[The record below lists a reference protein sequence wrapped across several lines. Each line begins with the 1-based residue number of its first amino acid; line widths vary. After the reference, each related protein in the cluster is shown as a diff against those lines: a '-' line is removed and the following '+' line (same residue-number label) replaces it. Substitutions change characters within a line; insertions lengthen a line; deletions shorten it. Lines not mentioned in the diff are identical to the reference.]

1 MSNYSEI
8 IHAIPT
14 KKTVEHWNTTIQQ
27 NAYKNKSWF
36 DSLTE
41 LQKKNL
47 VELIAPVHYASVSH
61 PELVRIFKEYKLDES
76 QKTLDELL
84 DFDSDLTTL
93 KIKK

>member
-47 VELIAPVHYASVSH
+47 VELIAPIAMDDGLRFAIREGGRTVGAGVVASISA
-61 PELVRIFKEYKLDES
+61 
-76 QKTLDELL
+76 
-84 DFDSDLTTL
+84 
-93 KIKK
+93 